1 MEPRPGRQELQQDRQ
16 GLRPGKYDLVVKLGD
31 KESKPA
37 TFELEKDEATKA
49 KEKKAAEEKKA
60 KEEEKKKSEEKKT
73 ADSSSGEKDSN
84 SP

>member
-1 MEPRPGRQELQQDRQ
+1 MEPHPGRQELQQDRQ
-16 GLRPGKYDLVVKLGD
+16 GFAPGKYDLVVKLGD

-60 KEEEKKKSEEKKT
+60 KEEEKKSEEKKT
-73 ADSSSGEKDSN
+73 ADPSSGEKDSN